1 MDEAWDRIWKRTVC
15 TPQPALL
22 HVRRV
27 LFAAAEMPDGRI
39 GASFAPED
47 VMARFQIFFFLLQ
60 ADY

>member
-1 MDEAWDRIWKRTVC
+1 MC